1 MRRRLIPITGLTL
14 LATSVASCTDF
25 DTSRVAPPRG
35 TTGEEVYGVLCDRAG
50 AQALHDDLTGSSFR
64 PLCHKDASGSYADK
78 VDPSRLPIISGVAYD
93 HDNKPVDEATQQATR
108 SHGIARIE
116 ALAHRRNDLIAA
128 LDATIPDVQVPIK
141 DAANADPKLT
151 CNAPSGT
158 DTDKLG
164 VQLADMISRFAPLYN
179 DGTMPQS
186 TESLARLVN
195 AFGDPKHPEYRKSWS
210 RFDAR
215 KGYRPTN
222 ISLGAARPVVSY
234 PRLRDFSNASLS
246 VLSADSLPYD
256 PAPKLDANGKRV
268 PVPGPAY
275 EPFSK
280 LLEASHFELRESVA
294 DPAPGLLGVT
304 VDPQTGRAILSR
316 PRGNLEFM
324 QSVFYVTDPSFGQGD
339 SRFIVRCDVR
349 GYAQLAGGKV
359 GAPFVD
365 NNGDGLPDVDDLGAF
380 VTVDRST
387 APGPFDYFGATK
399 IVRDQFG
406 RAVTGGTSLTYDYI
420 DTSHTFAA
428 QMVTDMLP
436 LVNPDPMANHET
448 LTDALSGAYVIMGAR
463 DGGYTSSKTYGADAV
478 KYNQFH
484 GENSPML
491 DLVYAIFQILGD
503 PTSDDTLTMSKGLLT
518 NNVQETARIT
528 GALLQAK
535 TIADAH
541 PEATIPATSTFWDE
555 NLDTIAKIAAEP
567 GLLEDMLTALT
578 DPASEQLG
586 QLYGR
591 YAKFKDDISY
601 DQANLNGTPRNL
613 TTGDLSEPK
622 TPVDR
627 TKPYTGLNRSGLARF
642 LQMVNDATG
651 VTACN
656 KEGAILHA
664 KGVPLLGT
672 ADICA
677 GALADCSL
685 LGTRP
690 WHECEVFKI
699 ENMAAFY
706 LDAIVGKANM
716 YFRPKVLRNGV
727 LGIGAA
733 KVDTIDQSSGIGEN
747 SPNDEA
753 TNKVYGFWDDT
764 TTQIFRPRPQ
774 WLNRLVF
781 FDVLNDKKNPTTQKF
796 LFDLNGPYIGSSV
809 CPERVITDPDPGAA
823 DASPDGKVH
832 GLRNCA
838 DGDWI
843 QQRNKGALFQWEEFG
858 FYDDMRPLL
867 TAFVSHKR
875 EDLFLELANAT
886 VRHYNTKD
894 ATASECKVLGGA
906 PCVRDGLA
914 TYEPLLS
921 EMLLSDV
928 LPALVNITRALTK
941 IQVPH
946 CDAFDP
952 TSKLCTKMENFTGV
966 QVLARTTR
974 AMMDPKYAASIGLKD
989 RAGKV
994 TSLRNDGKTNAQ
1006 VTPAYLLTSA
1016 LSAIDQAFTDYAAQ
1030 HPDDKDRQKQWR
1042 QARSQLVDQFVNVQ
1056 GTGTGAKFAN
1066 PTLPKLTPQVL
1077 DLLRAQLFAHCA
1089 DTFGPSQT
1097 RCAWARDEVVAK
1109 MTATVKGPLF
1119 AGLMDMTDAVRKDE
1133 NARKELLS
1141 LLHYLLDAASK
1152 NESLPAVLAST
1163 NDIVQILQDDEN
1175 MTPFYHFMSEGVDIS
1190 RPSADGKTAQKSIID
1205 AQMALLAKVSG
1216 KAFDTD
1222 GVTERCDRELDPNQV
1237 LTVALGNVV
1246 TPMTS
1251 GPQKGRAPL
1260 EVIVDVIADVNRV
1273 APELAPTNP
1282 KLDANDYTNI
1292 ATNVN
1297 DFLIDPEHGLE
1308 QFYEV
1313 IRKGTGAD

>member
-1 MRRRLIPITGLTL
+1 MRRRLIPLTGLTL
-14 LATSVASCTDF
+14 LATQIASCAEF
-25 DTSRVAPPRG
+25 DTSRAAIPRG

-50 AQALHDDLTGSSFR
+50 AQALRDDLTGSSFR
-64 PLCHKDASGSYADK
+64 PLCHKDASGTYQDK
-78 VDPSRLPIISGVAYD
+78 VDPSRLPVISGVAYD
-93 HDNKPVDEATQQATR
+93 HDGKPVDEATQQATR
-108 SHGIARIE
+108 THGIARIE
-116 ALAHRRNDLIAA
+116 ALAHRRNDMIAA

-141 DAANADPKLT
+141 DTANGDPKLT
-151 CNAPSGT
+151 CNAPAGV

-164 VQLADMISRFAPLYN
+164 VQLAEMISRFAPLYN
-179 DGTMPQS
+179 DGTVPQS
-186 TESLARLVN
+186 TESLARLIT
-195 AFGDPKHPEYRKSWS
+195 AFGDEKHPEYRKSWS

-215 KGYRPTN
+215 KGYRPLS
-222 ISLGAARPVVSY
+222 ISLGAARPAISY

-256 PAPKLDANGKRV
+256 PAPKLDADGKRV

-275 EPFSK
+275 ESFSK
-280 LLEASHFELRESVA
+280 LLEASHFELRDSKA
-294 DPAPGLLGVT
+294 DPPPGLLGVKL
-304 VDPQTGRAILSR
+304 DPQTGRSIISR

-324 QSVFYVTDPSFGQGD
+324 QSVFFVTDATFGQGD
-339 SRFIVRCDVR
+339 SRFIVRRDVR

-359 GAPFVD
+359 VSPFVD
-365 NNGDGLPDVDDLGAF
+365 MDSDGLPDVDDGGSF
-380 VTVDRST
+380 VTADRT
-387 APGPFDYFGATK
+387 APAAPFDYFGAPK

-406 RAVTGGTSLTYDYI
+406 RAVQNGSSLTYDYI

-428 QMVTDMLP
+428 QLITDMLP
-436 LVNPDPMANHET
+436 LVNPDPMAKHET
-448 LTDALSGAYVIMGAR
+448 LTDVIAGTYVIMGQR
-463 DGGYTSSKTYGADAV
+463 DGSYTSSKTYGKDVV

-491 DLVYAIFQILGD
+491 DLVYAIMQILGD
-503 PTSDDTLTMSKGLLT
+503 STSDDTLSMTKALLT
-518 NNVQETARIT
+518 TNVQETARIT
-528 GALLQAK
+528 GAMLNAK

-541 PEATIPATSTFWDE
+541 PEATIPPTSTFWDE
-555 NLDTIAKIAAEP
+555 NLDTMVKISQEP
-567 GLLEDMLTALT
+567 GLLEDMLTALS
-578 DPASEQLG
+578 DPASAQLG

-591 YAKFKDDISY
+591 YSQFKDDISY
-601 DQANLNGTPRNL
+601 DQAKLNGPPKNL
-613 TTGDLSEPK
+613 TTGDFSEPK

-627 TKPYTGLNRSGLARF
+627 TKPYTGLNRSGMARF

-656 KEGAILHA
+656 KEGAVLHA
-664 KGVPLLGT
+664 VGVPLLGT

-685 LGTRP
+685 FGTRP

-706 LDAIVGKANM
+706 LDAIVGKANL
-716 YFRPKVLRNGV
+716 YFRPNVLRNGIV
-727 LGIGAA
+727 GIGKAT
-733 KVDTIDQSSGIGEN
+733 VDMIEQSSGIGLGA
-747 SPNDEA
+747 ND
-753 TNKVYGFWDDT
+753 TYGFYDGT
-764 TTQIFRPRPQ
+764 GTSIFHPRPQ

-781 FDVLNDKKNPTTQKF
+781 FDQVNDNKNTLTKNF
-796 LFDLNGPYIGSSV
+796 LKDLNGTYIGSST

-832 GLRNCA
+832 GLRTCA
-838 DGDWI
+838 DGEWI
-843 QQRNKGALFQWEEFG
+843 QQRNKGSLFQWEEFG
-858 FYDDMRPLL
+858 FYEAMKPLL
-867 TAFVSHKR
+867 TAFVSHGR

-894 ATASECKVLGGA
+894 ATASECKIIGGA
-906 PCVRDGLA
+906 TCVRDGLA

-921 EMLLSDV
+921 EMLVSDV
-928 LPALVNITRALTK
+928 IPALVATTQALTK

-946 CDAFDP
+946 CDTFDA
-952 TSKLCTKMENFTGV
+952 TTKLCTKSQNLNGV
-966 QVLARTTR
+966 SVLARTTR
-974 AMMDPKYAASIGLKD
+974 AMLDPKYAASIGLKD
-989 RAGKV
+989 RNGKV
-994 TSLRNDGKTNAQ
+994 TSLRNDGKTNPQ
-1006 VTPAYLLTSA
+1006 VTPAYLLTGA
-1016 LSAIDQAFTDYAAQ
+1016 LSNIDQAFVDYATA
-1030 HPDDKDRQKQWR
+1030 HPDDKDRQAQWR
-1042 QARSQLVDQFVNVQ
+1042 RARSQLVDQFVSVQ
-1056 GTGTGAKFAN
+1056 GVGTSAKFQN

-1089 DTFGPSQT
+1089 DTFGPNQT
-1097 RCAWARDEVVAK
+1097 RCAWARDELVSK
-1109 MTATVKGPLF
+1109 MEATVKGPVF
-1119 AGLMDMTDAVRKDE
+1119 AGLMDMTDGIRKND
-1133 NARKELLS
+1133 NARRELLGM
-1141 LLHYLLDAASK
+1141 LHYLLDAASK
-1152 NESLPAVLAST
+1152 NESLPAMLAST

-1190 RPSADGKTAQKSIID
+1190 RPSPDGKGAQKSIID

-1216 KAFDTD
+1216 KAYDTD

-1237 LTVALGNVV
+1237 LTVALTNMV

-1273 APELAPTNP
+1273 APEQAPTNP
-1282 KLDANDYTNI
+1282 KLNASDYTNI

-1297 DFLIDPEHGLE
+1297 DFLVDPETGLE